1 MADFDYGNARIRAM
15 KSRLLARRELEAL
28 AETGSLQGMISA
40 LAKTAYQKS
49 VEAALTR
56 ASGLECITQAIRTDL
71 IGTLG
76 KAREFYSDDAGR
88 MVAIALRPYDLH
100 NLKAILRG
108 LARNI
113 PSAEILEALLPV
125 GELKYAVLAELSR
138 ASGPRA
144 AIDILASMNEPIAQP
159 LLRLR
164 TQRPGAEVSEMELA
178 LDQWHYQEARK
189 YMESAPSA
197 AEVLDAAMKLEADI
211 NNVLTMLRF
220 AQEPEERRRLQERM
234 GFSDLALLLVEPG
247 YLAPS
252 TLVRVGSQDNL
263 DAAVEMLAGTRYEV
277 ALRDGLQAYKKSS
290 RLSEFEIHLR
300 RFRLSW
306 LSKWTFKDPL
316 GIGVFLG
323 YLALK
328 ITEIN
333 NLRWITHGI
342 QLGLGTG
349 EIKAGLEYAL

>member
-1 MADFDYGNARIRAM
+1 M
-15 KSRLLARRELEAL
+15 KSRLLARRDLEAL
-28 AETGSLQGMISA
+28 AETGSLQGMISG
-40 LAKTAYQKS
+40 LAKTAYRKS
-49 VEAALTR
+49 VEAALAR
-56 ASGLECITQAIRTDL
+56 ASGLECITQALRMDL
-71 IGTLG
+71 ISTLG
-76 KAREFYSDDAGR
+76 KAREFYSDEAGR

-100 NLKAILRG
+100 NLKTILRG

-113 PSAEILEALLPV
+113 PSAEILGVLLPV
-125 GELKYAVLAELSR
+125 GELKYVLLAELSR
-138 ASGPRA
+138 APGPRA

-159 LLRLR
+159 LLQLR
-164 TQRPGAEVSEMELA
+164 TRRPGADVVEMELA
-178 LDQWHYQEARK
+178 LDQWYYEEAEK

-197 AEVLDAAMKLEADI
+197 AEVLDAAMKLDADV
-211 NNVLTMLRF
+211 NNLLTMLRF

-247 YLAPS
+247 LLAPS

-263 DAAVEMLAGTRYEV
+263 DAAVELLAGTRFEP
-277 ALRDGLQAYKKSS
+277 ALRDGLQAYKQSS
-290 RLSEFEIHLR
+290 RLSEFEIRLR

-306 LSKWTFKDPL
+306 LSKWIFKDPL

-342 QLGLGTG
+342 QLGLGTS
-349 EIKAGLEYAL
+349 EIKAGLEYAS

>member
-1 MADFDYGNARIRAM
+1 M
-15 KSRLLARRELEAL
+15 KSRLLARRDLEAL

-40 LAKTAYQKS
+40 LAKTAYRKS
-49 VEAALTR
+49 IETALAR
-56 ASGLECITQAIRTDL
+56 ASGLDCITQAIRMDL

-76 KAREFYSDDAGR
+76 KAREFYRDDAGR
-88 MVAIALRPYDLH
+88 LVAIALRPYDLH

-125 GELKYAVLAELSR
+125 GELKYVVLAELSR
-138 ASGPRA
+138 APGPRA

-164 TQRPGAEVSEMELA
+164 ARRPGAEVPEMELA

-197 AEVLDAAMKLEADI
+197 AEVLDAALKLDADI
-211 NNVLTMLRF
+211 NNMLTMLRF

-247 YLAPS
+247 MLAPS
-252 TLVRVGSQDNL
+252 ILVRVGSQDSL
-263 DAAVEMLAGTRYEV
+263 DAAVELLAGTRYESC
-277 ALRDGLQAYKKSS
+277 LRDGLQAYKQSS
-290 RLSEFEIHLR
+290 RLSDFEIHLR

-306 LSKWTFKDPL
+306 FSKWIFKDPL

-328 ITEIN
+328 ISEIN

-342 QLGLGTG
+342 HLGLGTG
-349 EIKAGLEYAL
+349 VIKAGLEFAS